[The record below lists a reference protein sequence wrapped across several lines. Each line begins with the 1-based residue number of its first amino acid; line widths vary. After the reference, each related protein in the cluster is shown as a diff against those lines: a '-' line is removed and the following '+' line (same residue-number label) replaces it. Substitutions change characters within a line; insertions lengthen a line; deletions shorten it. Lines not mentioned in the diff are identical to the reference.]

1 MHVQK
6 NGKSRQIK
14 ADTKRRKD
22 GKKLYQGKQK
32 QNLSLSTLQQKMEKT
47 GRNFLKSKGAS
58 NGENEKDDP
67 ALNNQNKNSIEQHK

>member
-1 MHVQK
+1 
-6 NGKSRQIK
+6 
-14 ADTKRRKD
+14 
-22 GKKLYQGKQK
+22 
-32 QNLSLSTLQQKMEKT
+32 MEKT